1 MRGLIYKALS
11 YCEIKG
17 WLLMKRELKGRLALI
32 LLAAS
37 WGGTFPA
44 MKIAVSNLDVFFFL
58 FLRFAV
64 ALLVFVLILI
74 LTGRKPYPSLKG
86 LSLGVVVF
94 LGFLFQVFGIKYT
107 SAINSAFITSLN
119 TPLIPILGF
128 LIFGRKPSLR
138 AILGIALGMV
148 GLALLTE
155 AYRIA
160 SISIGDLLT
169 FICAFLWALQILLVD
184 RLSKNM
190 DVLKLAYSESISVLT
205 LSALFSLLTGE
216 NWAKPGD
223 NALAAIIYTGV
234 IATAFAFYIQ
244 AWAQRV
250 VSPEIAGL
258 ILLLEPVFATIF
270 AFLILQ
276 EMLNLIEA
284 LGAILILLSIAIS
297 M

>member
-1 MRGLIYKALS
+1 MR
-11 YCEIKG
+11 KG
-17 WLLMKRELKGRLALI
+17 ELKGRLALI
-32 LLAAS
+32 LLVAS

-64 ALLVFVLILI
+64 ALLVLVPILI
-74 LTGRKPYPSLKG
+74 LTGRRPYPSLKG
-86 LSLGVVVF
+86 LGLGVVVF
-94 LGFLFQVFGIKYT
+94 LGFLFQVFGIRST

-128 LIFGRKPSLR
+128 LLFGRKPSLR

-184 RLSKNM
+184 RLSKDS
-190 DVLKLAYSESISVLT
+190 DVLKLAYSESISVLM
-205 LSALFSLLTGE
+205 LSALSSLLIGE
-216 NWAKPGD
+216 NWTKPGD
-223 NALAAIIYTGV
+223 NALAAIVYTGV

-258 ILLLEPVFATIF
+258 ILLLEPVFAAMF

-284 LGAILILLSIAIS
+284 LGAVLILLSIAIS

>member
-1 MRGLIYKALS
+1 MRGLTYKALS

-44 MKIAVSNLDVFFFL
+44 MKIAVSNLDVLFFL

-86 LSLGVVVF
+86 LGLGVVVF

-216 NWAKPGD
+216 NWTKPGD

>member
-1 MRGLIYKALS
+1 LK
-11 YCEIKG
+11 KG
-17 WLLMKRELKGRLALI
+17 ELKGRLALI

-44 MKIAVSNLDVFFFL
+44 MKVAVSNLDVFFFL

-64 ALLVFVLILI
+64 ALLIFVPILI
-74 LTGRKPYPSLKG
+74 LTGRRLYPSLKG
-86 LSLGVVVF
+86 LGLGVVVF

-128 LIFGRKPSLR
+128 LLFGRKPGLR
-138 AILGIALGMV
+138 AVLGIALGMV

-184 RLSKNM
+184 KLSKNL

-205 LSALFSLLTGE
+205 LSALFSLLIGE
-216 NWAKPGD
+216 NWTKPED
-223 NALAAIIYTGV
+223 NALAAIVYTGV

-244 AWAQRV
+244 AWAQKV

-258 ILLLEPVFATIF
+258 ILLLEPVFATMF

-284 LGAILILLSIAIS
+284 LGAILILLSVAMS

>member
-216 NWAKPGD
+216 NWTKPGG

>member
-216 NWAKPGD
+216 NWTKPGD

>member
-1 MRGLIYKALS
+1 
-11 YCEIKG
+11 
-17 WLLMKRELKGRLALI
+17 
-32 LLAAS
+32 
-37 WGGTFPA
+37 
-44 MKIAVSNLDVFFFL
+44 
-58 FLRFAV
+58 
-64 ALLVFVLILI
+64 
-74 LTGRKPYPSLKG
+74 
-86 LSLGVVVF
+86 
-94 LGFLFQVFGIKYT
+94 
-107 SAINSAFITSLN
+107 
-119 TPLIPILGF
+119 
-128 LIFGRKPSLR
+128 
-138 AILGIALGMV
+138 
-148 GLALLTE
+148 
-155 AYRIA
+155 
-160 SISIGDLLT
+160 
-169 FICAFLWALQILLVD
+169 
-184 RLSKNM
+184 M

-216 NWAKPGD
+216 NWTKPGD

>member
-1 MRGLIYKALS
+1 MK
-11 YCEIKG
+11 KG
-17 WLLMKRELKGRLALI
+17 ELKGRLALI

-44 MKIAVSNLDVFFFL
+44 MKVAVSNLDVFFFL

-64 ALLVFVLILI
+64 ALLIFVPILI
-74 LTGRKPYPSLKG
+74 LTGRRLYPSLKG
-86 LSLGVVVF
+86 LGLGVVVF

-128 LIFGRKPSLR
+128 LLFGRKPGLR
-138 AILGIALGMV
+138 AVLGIALGMV

-184 RLSKNM
+184 KLSKNL

-205 LSALFSLLTGE
+205 LSALFSLLIGE
-216 NWAKPGD
+216 NWTKPED
-223 NALAAIIYTGV
+223 NALAAIVYTGV

-244 AWAQRV
+244 AWAQKV

-258 ILLLEPVFATIF
+258 ILLLEPVFATMF

-284 LGAILILLSIAIS
+284 LGAILILLSVAMS

>member
-17 WLLMKRELKGRLALI
+17 WLLIKRELKGRLALI

-86 LSLGVVVF
+86 LGLGVVVF

>member
-86 LSLGVVVF
+86 LGLGVVVF

>member
-1 MRGLIYKALS
+1 
-11 YCEIKG
+11 
-17 WLLMKRELKGRLALI
+17 MKRELKGRLALI

-86 LSLGVVVF
+86 LGLGVVVF

>member
-1 MRGLIYKALS
+1 MRGLTYKALS

-86 LSLGVVVF
+86 LGLGVVVF

-216 NWAKPGD
+216 NWTKPGD

>member
-86 LSLGVVVF
+86 LGLGVVVF

-216 NWAKPGD
+216 NWTKPGD

>member
-1 MRGLIYKALS
+1 LR
-11 YCEIKG
+11 KG
-17 WLLMKRELKGRLALI
+17 ELKGRLALI
-32 LLAAS
+32 LLVAS

-64 ALLVFVLILI
+64 ALLVLVPILI
-74 LTGRKPYPSLKG
+74 LTGRRPYPSLKG
-86 LSLGVVVF
+86 LGLGVVVF
-94 LGFLFQVFGIKYT
+94 LGFLFQVFGIRST

-128 LIFGRKPSLR
+128 LLFGRKPSLR

-184 RLSKNM
+184 RLSKDS
-190 DVLKLAYSESISVLT
+190 DVLKLAYSESISVLM
-205 LSALFSLLTGE
+205 LSALSSLLIGE
-216 NWAKPGD
+216 NWTKPGD
-223 NALAAIIYTGV
+223 NALAAIVYTGV

-258 ILLLEPVFATIF
+258 ILLLEPVFAAMF

-284 LGAILILLSIAIS
+284 LGAVLILLSIAIS

>member
-1 MRGLIYKALS
+1 LK
-11 YCEIKG
+11 KG
-17 WLLMKRELKGRLALI
+17 ELKGRLALI

-44 MKIAVSNLDVFFFL
+44 MKIAVSDLDVFFFL

-64 ALLVFVLILI
+64 ALLIFIPIL
-74 LTGRKPYPSLKG
+74 LSTGRRLYPSLRG
-86 LSLGVVVF
+86 LSLGVIVF

-119 TPLIPILGF
+119 TPLIPILGLLF
-128 LIFGRKPSLR
+128 FRRKPGLR

-155 AYRIA
+155 AYKIA

-169 FICAFLWALQILLVD
+169 FICAFLWALQILLVG
-184 RLSKNM
+184 RLSKNS
-190 DVLKLAYSESISVLT
+190 DALELAYSESISVLT
-205 LSALFSLLTGE
+205 LSALFSLLIGE
-216 NWAKPGD
+216 YWAKPEDGV
-223 NALAAIIYTGV
+223 LVAIMYTGI
-234 IATAFAFYIQ
+234 IATAFAFCIQ

-250 VSPEIAGL
+250 VPPEIAGL

-270 AFLILQ
+270 AFIILR
-276 EMLNLIEA
+276 ETLKLIEA
-284 LGAILILLSIAIS
+284 LGAVLILLSIAIS
-297 M
+297 V

>member
-1 MRGLIYKALS
+1 
-11 YCEIKG
+11 
-17 WLLMKRELKGRLALI
+17 MKRELKGRLALI

-44 MKIAVSNLDVFFFL
+44 MKIAVSNLDVLFFL

-86 LSLGVVVF
+86 LGLGVVVF

-216 NWAKPGD
+216 NWTKPGD

>member
-1 MRGLIYKALS
+1 LK
-11 YCEIKG
+11 KG
-17 WLLMKRELKGRLALI
+17 ELKGRLALI

-44 MKIAVSNLDVFFFL
+44 MKIAVSDLDVFFFL

-64 ALLVFVLILI
+64 ALLIFIPIL
-74 LTGRKPYPSLKG
+74 LSTGRRLYPSLRG
-86 LSLGVVVF
+86 LSLGVIVF

-119 TPLIPILGF
+119 TPLIPILGLLF
-128 LIFGRKPSLR
+128 FRRKPGLR

-155 AYRIA
+155 AYKIA

-169 FICAFLWALQILLVD
+169 FICAFLWALQILLVG
-184 RLSKNM
+184 RLSKNS
-190 DVLKLAYSESISVLT
+190 DALELAYSESVSVLT
-205 LSALFSLLTGE
+205 LSALFSLLIGE
-216 NWAKPGD
+216 YWAKPEDGV
-223 NALAAIIYTGV
+223 LVAIMYTGI
-234 IATAFAFYIQ
+234 IATAFALCIQ

-250 VSPEIAGL
+250 VPPEIAGL

-270 AFLILQ
+270 AFIILR
-276 EMLNLIEA
+276 ETLKLIEA
-284 LGAILILLSIAIS
+284 LGAVLILLSIAIS
-297 M
+297 V

>member
-44 MKIAVSNLDVFFFL
+44 MKIAVSNLDVLFFL

-86 LSLGVVVF
+86 LGLGVVVF

-216 NWAKPGD
+216 NWTKPGD

>member
-17 WLLMKRELKGRLALI
+17 WLLIKRELKGRLALI

-86 LSLGVVVF
+86 LGLGVVVF

-216 NWAKPGD
+216 NWAKPGG